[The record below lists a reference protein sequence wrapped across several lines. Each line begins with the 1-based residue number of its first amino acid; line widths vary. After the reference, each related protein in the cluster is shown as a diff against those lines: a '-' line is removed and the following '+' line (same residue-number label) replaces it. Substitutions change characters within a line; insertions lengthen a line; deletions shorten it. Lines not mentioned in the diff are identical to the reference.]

1 MKNTLTVRWKKY
13 DSTEYYSFN
22 PETGVLYILVN
33 MPQHKGYHVRTDG
46 NAGELMRK
54 YHAELVNRVPE
65 EYREFEDCTPREY
78 ADVWT
83 EVVNFTNDAF
93 RTTLYETF

>member
-33 MPQHKGYHVRTDG
+33 LPGQKGYLVRTDA

-54 YHAELVNRVPE
+54 YHTEIVNRLPAE
-65 EYREFEDCTPREY
+65 CREFEDCSSREY

-83 EVVNFTNDAF
+83 SVVNYTNDAF
-93 RTTLYETF
+93 RTTLLETF

>member
-22 PETGVLYILVN
+22 PETGILYILIN
-33 MPQHKGYHVRTDG
+33 LPAQKGYLVRTDA

-54 YHAELVNRVPE
+54 YHAELVNRVPSE
-65 EYREFEDCTPREY
+65 FREFEDCTPREY
-78 ADVWT
+78 ADVYSS
-83 EVVNFTNDAF
+83 VLDYTNNVF
-93 RTTLYETF
+93 RRSLLETF

>member
-33 MPQHKGYHVRTDG
+33 MPEHKGYHVRTDA

-54 YHAELVNRVPE
+54 YHKEIYAGVPDEERLFAE
-65 EYREFEDCTPREY
+65 CATREY

-83 EVVNFTNDAF
+83 SVVNFTNDAF
-93 RTTLYETF
+93 RTTLHETF